1 MKHLKK
7 IMSLILTAIMVIA
20 MCVPVM
26 ADAATTN
33 TFTITAPDN
42 GHTYEVY
49 QIFTGTLTKDA
60 ENREVLSNI
69 KWGKNGSGTFG
80 ETVANNII
88 EELEGVNVPGKT
100 DSDKLKVITKYAKLD
115 SKDTF
120 GTVSNAAA
128 LNGVSAGYYLI
139 KDIDDVLSN
148 EDDAYTKYIVEIV
161 DDVKITPKSDK
172 PSVEKK
178 VYENVKYHGNNDNQS
193 YGLGYNDTADY
204 TIGDSVPFELIGT
217 VPDMSQYKTYK
228 YTFYDTLSSSFD
240 NVGVDKIK
248 VYLAEEKNGKNSK
261 DITSNFT
268 ITSSDNKITVSTNNL
283 KSISEVT
290 KGKYIIVK
298 YSAILNAS
306 ASVGQGTPG
315 NINEVYLKYSNNP
328 NQGGEGEEE
337 EGKTPKDKVI
347 VFTYELDTKKIDGKT
362 KDVLQGVTFKLYKKD
377 GTNNLW
383 AKVDSSTSKIKEWT
397 PNEADASTL
406 TSDATG
412 YFKVIGLDDG
422 TYYLKE
428 VQELSGYNK
437 INDVTVVISANTN
450 NGDNGNGAVTELENL
465 AVTANGQSGTS
476 NTVNGT
482 AEITIANNK
491 GSQLPETGG
500 IGTTIFYVV
509 GVVLMLGAGVLL
521 ITKRRMSAK
530 H

>member
-60 ENREVLSNI
+60 QNNEVLSNI
-69 KWGKNGSGTFG
+69 KWGKNGTGKLG
-80 ETVANNII
+80 ETVEDSVIKA
-88 EELEGVNVPGKT
+88 LEGVNVAGKT
-100 DSDKLKVITKYAKLD
+100 DSDKLAVITTFAKLE
-115 SKDTF
+115 SKNKF
-120 GTVSNAAA
+120 GKVSNVAA
-128 LNGVSAGYYLI
+128 LNDVPAGYYLI
-139 KDIDDVLSN
+139 KDIDGSLKDQ
-148 EDDAYTKYIVEIV
+148 DDAYTKYIVEIV
-161 DDVKITPKSDK
+161 DDIRITPKSDK

-261 DITSNFT
+261 DITSKFT

-283 KSISEVT
+283 KLISEAT

-328 NQGGEGEEE
+328 NQGGEGEE
-337 EGKTPKDKVI
+337 GKTPEDKVI
-347 VFTYELDTKKIDGKT
+347 VFTYELDTKKIDGKS

-383 AKVDSSTSKIKEWT
+383 AKVDSSTSKIKEWI

-406 TSDATG
+406 TSDPTG

-437 INDVTVVISANTN
+437 INDVEVVISANTN
-450 NGDNGNGAVTELENL
+450 NGDSGNGAVTELGSL
-465 AVTANGQSGTS
+465 DVTANGTAGKTNVSD
-476 NTVNGT
+476 GT

>member
-26 ADAATTN
+26 ADAATTT

-42 GHTYEVY
+42 DHTYEVY

-69 KWGKNGSGTFG
+69 KWGKNGTGTLG
-80 ETVANNII
+80 DPVANSII
-88 EELEGVNVPGKT
+88 EELESVNISSKT
-100 DSDKLKVITKYAKLD
+100 DSDKLAIITKYAKLEPAE
-115 SKDTF
+115 KF
-120 GTVSNAAA
+120 GAVSNAAM
-128 LNGVSAGYYLI
+128 LNNVPAGYYLI
-139 KDIDDVLSN
+139 KDINGALKDQD
-148 EDDAYTKYIVEIV
+148 EAYTKYIVEIV
-161 DDVKITPKSDK
+161 DDVRITPKSDK

-193 YGLGYNDTADY
+193 YGQGYNDTADY

-228 YTFYDTLSSSFD
+228 YTFYDTLSSSFNNV
-240 NVGVDKIK
+240 NVGEIK
-248 VYLAEEKNGKNSK
+248 VYVAEEKNGQNSK
-261 DITSNFT
+261 EITGEFT
-268 ITSSDNKITVSTNNL
+268 ITSSNNKITVSTNDL
-283 KSISEVT
+283 KSISNVA

-328 NQGGEGEEE
+328 NQGGEGEE
-337 EGKTPKDKVI
+337 GKTPEDKVI

-362 KDVLQGVTFKLYKKD
+362 QDALQGVTFKLYKKD
-377 GTNNLW
+377 GNDNLW
-383 AKVDSSTSKIKEWT
+383 ATVDSTSNRISGWT
-397 PNEADASTL
+397 SNEADASTL

-450 NGDNGNGAVTELENL
+450 NGDNGNGAVTELGSL

-476 NTVNGT
+476 NTGNGT

>member
-26 ADAATTN
+26 ADAATKN
-33 TFTITAPDN
+33 TFTIKAPNN

-60 ENREVLSNI
+60 QNNEVLSNI
-69 KWGKNGSGTFG
+69 KWGKNGTGKLG
-80 ETVANNII
+80 ETVEDSVIKA
-88 EELEGVNVPGKT
+88 LEGVNVVGKT
-100 DSDKLKVITKYAKLD
+100 DSDKLAVITTYAKLE
-115 SKDTF
+115 SVNKF

-128 LNGVSAGYYLI
+128 LNDVPAGYYLI
-139 KDIDDVLSN
+139 KDIDDSLKDQ
-148 EDDAYTKYIVEIV
+148 DDAYTKYIVEIV
-161 DDVKITPKSDK
+161 DDVNITPKSDK

-178 VYENVKYHGNNDNQS
+178 VYENVKYHGDRDNKE
-193 YGLGYNDTADY
+193 YGQGYNDTADY

-217 VPDMSQYKTYK
+217 VPDMSQYSAYK
-228 YTFYDTLSSSFD
+228 YTFYDTLSSSFKD
-240 NVGVDKIK
+240 VAIEDIH
-248 VYLAEEKNGKNSK
+248 VYLAEKK
-261 DITSNFT
+261 DGTASQEITSNFD
-268 ITSSDNKITVSTNNL
+268 ITYKNHKITVSTNNL
-283 KSISEVT
+283 KSIPNVA

-298 YSAILNAS
+298 YSAILGVN

-328 NQGGEGEEE
+328 NQGGEGEE
-337 EGKTPKDKVI
+337 GKTPEDKVI

-362 KDVLQGVTFKLYKKD
+362 KDALKGVTFKLYKKD
-377 GTNNLW
+377 GTNKLW
-383 AKVDSSTSKIKEWT
+383 AIVDSKSQKITGWTSDEET
-397 PNEADASTL
+397 ASTL
-406 TSDATG
+406 TSDDKG

-437 INDVTVVISANTN
+437 INDVEVVISADTN
-450 NGDNGNGAVTELENL
+450 NGDSGNGAVTELGSL
-465 AVTANGQSGTS
+465 AVTANGTAGKTNVS
-476 NTVNGT
+476 VGT